1 MPAAPELLVDL
12 RDDRAPAPLV
22 VHEVPEVAEVRV
34 GHALDRLAE
43 VEVDVDRLRVRPLT
57 CPIWEWYA
65 TRGDRNPGKSAR
77 SVQGQRG
84 GQDAPH
90 R

>member
-1 MPAAPELLVDL
+1 
-12 RDDRAPAPLV
+12 
-22 VHEVPEVAEVRV
+22 
-34 GHALDRLAE
+34 
-43 VEVDVDRLRVRPLT
+43 VDRLRVRPLT
-57 CPIWEWYA
+57 CPIREWYA